1 MAKIKNSSP
10 KAKLVI
16 RQKVPYSAL
25 SAAVT
30 IAYALIVGGAVL
42 LFENLLQIDNP
53 LILGLSAFAV
63 ALLFFPIHQS
73 LKKYLHRVFHKSY
86 DTYQA
91 HLQNLALELM
101 GHQSIN
107 QIAQILSSHINESF
121 HPELLYIFLMDHKD
135 KSYTAV
141 TSKPGTEITE
151 VIFPEDSSL
160 AKTLV
165 QQDSLQFDFSNLPSI
180 LIYDQSRIQLTGC
193 NFFLPL
199 PGQDNLSINGWV
211 ALRQDIEA
219 SPFTEPQILFLQ
231 IMTRQAS
238 IAIER
243 SIAISV
249 LEHQT
254 QEMEILNRITEGVTT
269 TLHLDDILELL
280 YHQTTKIIPADDF
293 LIQLYDEKTKSLL
306 NLFVIEDNQRIN
318 SKENLLIQAKK
329 SPSMRI
335 ISTGNTIR
343 SENYST
349 DFGINNIGI
358 LFEWMGTPLKS
369 SNDIIGVVSLGVR
382 TADYQYSSTQQH
394 LLESIAGLAASAI
407 LKTRLINEIN
417 QRALQFSVL
426 NDISQQLNS
435 TFDLDILLK
444 TIVEK
449 AEFMLE
455 CEAGSLLLFDDNK
468 QDLFFRFVTG
478 PVASQLL
485 NKPIEHGTGIAW
497 RTVEKKESII
507 NNFNLKLTTWNSTFD
522 KDTGFTTRAML
533 TAPLIAQG
541 EVIGVIE
548 IINKRSGLPFN
559 DADAEI
565 IEAFAAQA
573 AIAIENARLYTQTDE
588 ALSARVEELSIM
600 QNIDRELNT
609 TLDIEKAMQVTLD
622 HAMLRA
628 HTDAAFIGSLIKLE
642 DKIRVMACEGYEDQP
657 VIEKQ
662 ADIFLHRYPHI
673 TRIIST
679 RIAESFLVEGNDESI
694 LPGAKRQT
702 IIPILRENMPVAVL
716 VLENHSDKPLHEDML
731 HFLTRLV
738 DHASISIYNAE
749 LYAQVQEVNLA
760 KSEFVSFVSHELKN
774 PMTSIKGYTDLLLT
788 GAVGEVT
795 DPQKN
800 FLQTVSSNVSRMDML
815 VSDLSDI
822 SRIEAGRLI
831 LDFSKFNLMDSV
843 DEVIRSQSTM
853 LKEKNQQVILTI
865 PKTLPHIW
873 GDRFRVVQVLTN
885 LISNAN
891 KYSPTGTNIFFTADI
906 SQNIWDEN
914 GAPMVVHIRI
924 KDSGMGISPEDEKK
938 IFTKFFRTFSA
949 MVSDAPGT
957 GLGLNITKKL
967 VEMQGGQIWFESDI
981 EKGTTFHVTL
991 PVAD

>member
-1 MAKIKNSSP
+1 MAKIKISFP

-16 RQKVPYSAL
+16 SQQVLYTAL

-30 IAYALIVGGAVL
+30 IAYTLIVSGTIW

-53 LILGLSAFAV
+53 LIIGLSAFAM

-73 LKKYLHRVFHKSY
+73 LKTYLLRVFHNSF

-101 GHQSIN
+101 EHLTIN
-107 QIAQILSSHINESF
+107 QIAQILSSHINEAF
-121 HPELLYIFLMDHKD
+121 HPELLYIFLVDHEEKYY
-135 KSYTAV
+135 KAISST
-141 TSKPGTEITE
+141 PGIEITE
-151 VIFPEDSSL
+151 VIFPEDSNL
-160 AKTLV
+160 AKTLIE
-165 QQDSLQFDFSNLPSI
+165 QDSLQFDFSNIPSL
-180 LIYDQSRIQLTGC
+180 LISDHARIQLVGC
-193 NFFLPL
+193 NIFLPL
-199 PGQDNLSINGWV
+199 PSQDDFGINGWV
-211 ALRQDIEA
+211 ALRQDIGA
-219 SPFTEPQILFLQ
+219 SPFTKPQVLFIQ
-231 IMTRQAS
+231 TMVRQTA

-243 SIAISV
+243 SIAISN
-249 LEHQT
+249 LENQT
-254 QEMEILNRITEGVTT
+254 QEMEILNRISEGVTS

-280 YHQTTKIIPADDF
+280 YHQITNNIPADDF
-293 LIQLYDEKTKSLL
+293 LIKLYDKKAKSFL

-318 SKENLLIQAKK
+318 SKENQLIQAKE

-335 ISTGNTIR
+335 ISTGNTIQ
-343 SENYST
+343 SKNYST
-349 DFGINNIGI
+349 DFGINNTGL

-369 SNDIIGVVSLGVR
+369 NDDIIGVISLGVR
-382 TADYQYSSTQQH
+382 TPDYQYSPTQRKI
-394 LLESIAGLAASAI
+394 LESIAGLAASAI

-417 QRALQFSVL
+417 RRALQFSVL
-426 NDISQQLNS
+426 NEISQQLNS

-444 TIVEK
+444 AIVEK

-468 QDLFFRFVTG
+468 HDLFFRFVTG

-533 TAPLIAQG
+533 TAPLIARG

-559 DADAEI
+559 DTDAEI

-609 TLDIEKAMQVTLD
+609 TLDIEKAMQITLD

-628 HTDAAFIGSLIKLE
+628 NADAAFIGSLVELE
-642 DKIRVMACEGYEDQP
+642 DKIIVMACDGYEDNT
-657 VIEKQ
+657 VVEKQ
-662 ADIFLHRYPHI
+662 ADISIHRYPHI
-673 TRIIST
+673 NRIIST
-679 RIAESFLVEGNDESI
+679 RIAESILVEGNAESI

-702 IIPILRENMPVAVL
+702 IIPILRKNIPVAVL
-716 VLENHSDKPLHEDML
+716 VLETHSDKPLHEDML

-749 LYAQVQEVNLA
+749 LYAQVQEANLA
-760 KSEFVSFVSHELKN
+760 KSDFVSFVSHVLKN

-853 LKEKNQQVILTI
+853 LKEKKQQVILTI

-906 SQNIWDEN
+906 SQNIWDKN

-981 EKGTTFHVTL
+981 EKGTTFHITL
-991 PVAD
+991 PIAD